1 MIGFNWI
8 EDLSPL
14 TRNALLEKSRLRSFP
29 GGTTLYQQCDP
40 VIEVFQIVSG
50 EVRQCI
56 LTADGQEVLI
66 YIYKPGDVIGDS
78 SIGDEEPYSV
88 TFITRGES
96 VLRVWTARDFNAL
109 RATHQEVESAVA
121 AQTSRRL
128 RGALRIVEEL
138 LTQSVAAR
146 VASRLLWLS
155 QVQRS
160 SNDAVSLT
168 LSQSDIGLMVGS
180 TRPNVNRVMKE
191 LRALSL
197 IETDYGKVIVRDV
210 EGLRHYINDHRRRSR
225 DDFDDK

>member
-8 EDLSPL
+8 DDLSPF
-14 TRNALLEKSRLRSFP
+14 TRDAMREKSRLRSCP
-29 GGTTLYQQCDP
+29 GGTTLYQQGDP

-56 LTADGQEVLI
+56 ITADGQEVLI

-88 TFITRGES
+88 TYITRGES
-96 VLRVWTARDFNAL
+96 VLRVWTARDFSAL
-109 RATHQEVESAVA
+109 RATHREVESAVA
-121 AQTSRRL
+121 AQISRRL

-138 LTQSVAAR
+138 LTQPVAAR
-146 VASRLLWLS
+146 VASRFLWLAEM
-155 QVQRS
+155 QRAS
-160 SNDAVSLT
+160 KGAVSLT

-191 LRALSL
+191 LRELSL
-197 IETDYGKVIVRDV
+197 IETDYGKVVVRDV